1 MFTMATNGFSFLLS
15 LVKVFSES
23 IRSSSCNKYY
33 NNIIIWVMMR
43 AQGQMHMFNYR
54 QRLDAQVK
62 NFKYT
67 IVYDT
72 QL

>member
-1 MFTMATNGFSFLLS
+1 
-15 LVKVFSES
+15 
-23 IRSSSCNKYY
+23 
-33 NNIIIWVMMR
+33 MMR